1 MEKQIQQKFEEIL
14 TGLGFLFHDDELSC
28 HYTTK
33 SDLIELMEFAFNL
46 GLDVAA
52 ENAEADFNCITEN
65 AEIQIHKLI
74 MNNEL
79 ECYVLRGSIL
89 KHKL

>member
-1 MEKQIQQKFEEIL
+1 MNKEQIQQKF
-14 TGLGFLFHDDELSC
+14 DEMLCSPVGETFS
-28 HYTTK
+28 YTTK
-33 SDLIELMEFAFNL
+33 SDLIELMEFAYNL